1 MTILRQI
8 VSFFLRL
15 NEFVGQLLAG
25 LNLVLV
31 LLICGDVALRYAF
44 NATTVAIIELEWHL
58 FALIF
63 LLGMGYAYRHDRHVR
78 VDVFYCQFS
87 PRVRAWVN
95 LLGGLLFL
103 TPFCL
108 VAIYTAYR
116 FAAYSFLFR
125 EGSPNPGGLPA
136 RYLIKSAITIGF
148 ALLFWQNLLVMAR
161 ALTII
166 RGKQEAIFENDS
178 PSHQT

>member
-1 MTILRQI
+1 MRQI
-8 VSFFLRL
+8 FSFFYHL
-15 NEFVGQLLAG
+15 NESLGQILAG
-25 LNLVLV
+25 LNVVLV
-31 LLICGDVALRYAF
+31 VLICADVALRYAF

-63 LLGMGYAYRHDRHVR
+63 VLGMGYAYRHDRHVR
-78 VDVFYCQFS
+78 VDAFYSQFS
-87 PRVRAWVN
+87 PRLRAWVN

-108 VAIYTAYR
+108 VAMYTAYR

-136 RYLIKSAITIGF
+136 RYLIKSAIVLGF

-161 ALTII
+161 ALAVI
-166 RGKQEAIFENDS
+166 RGKQATIFEHDS
-178 PSHQT
+178 TSSQT